1 MEGGEG
7 CGESSLLSEL
17 SSVSPQSWRNTHSN
31 TNGEIQKYSGTPL
44 ILTQEE
50 SVHISEVSFISGVKL
65 HARTV
70 LGERKVSLLERC
82 PHFRG
87 VLKEMVP
94 LYFLNSLNGQLLFCA
109 DFLRQFGCQWR
120 L

>member
-1 MEGGEG
+1 MG
-7 CGESSLLSEL
+7 SLPFSQNFLQL
-17 SSVSPQSWRNTHSN
+17 LLKA
-31 TNGEIQKYSGTPL
+31 GEIQKYSGTPL
-44 ILTQEE
+44 ILTPMGQEE
-50 SVHISEVSFISGVKL
+50 SVHISEVSFISSGVKL